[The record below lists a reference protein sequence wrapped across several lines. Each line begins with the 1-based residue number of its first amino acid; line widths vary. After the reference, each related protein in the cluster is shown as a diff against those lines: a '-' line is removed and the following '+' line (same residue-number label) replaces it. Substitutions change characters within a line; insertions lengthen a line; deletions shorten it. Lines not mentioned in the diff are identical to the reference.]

1 MRRVIAQLLV
11 AGLLAAAC
19 ASNSP
24 SPLPSGTAQATQAPT
39 QPADFEIEAAQFVN
53 PGGCGDVFILA
64 TRADGNAAITV
75 EWSGAASEAWAN
87 EAFNETQQLPHPD
100 ITVSVVE
107 GSGLGSYFCNDI
119 RMPGQGVTSTVEATS
134 GTVDL
139 EVRPNR
145 EDFEP
150 SGQADLRLTDITFR
164 LALGNGE
171 VWHLD
176 ELVIENVSVGW
187 FAG

>member
-1 MRRVIAQLLV
+1 M
-11 AGLLAAAC
+11 AAAC
-19 ASNSP
+19 ATTSPTP
-24 SPLPSGTAQATQAPT
+24 SPTGTAPATQPPT
-39 QPADFEIEAAQFVN
+39 PPADFEIEAAQFVKT
-53 PGGCGDVFILA
+53 GGCGDVFIWA
-64 TRADGNAAITV
+64 TNAADNAAITV

-87 EAFNETQQLPHPD
+87 EAFNETQHLPSPD

-107 GSGLGSYFCNDI
+107 GSGLASYFCNDI
-119 RMPGQGVTSTVEATS
+119 RMPEQGVTSTIEATS

-145 EDFEP
+145 EGFEP
-150 SGQADLRLTDITFR
+150 AGQAELRLTDITFR
-164 LALGNGE
+164 PTMGGE
-171 VWHLD
+171 VWHLA

>member
-1 MRRVIAQLLV
+1 M
-11 AGLLAAAC
+11 
-19 ASNSP
+19 N
-24 SPLPSGTAQATQAPT
+24 T
-39 QPADFEIEAAQFVN
+39 
-53 PGGCGDVFILA
+53 GGCGDVLIWA
-64 TRADGNAAITV
+64 ARADGSAAVTV
-75 EWSGAASEAWAN
+75 EWAGAASEASAN
-87 EAFNETQQLPHPD
+87 GQFSGTQQLPHPE

-107 GSGLGSYFCNDI
+107 GSGLTSYYCNDI
-119 RMPGQGVTSTVEATS
+119 RMPGQGVTSTIEATS

-164 LALGNGE
+164 LALGKGE